1 MNNLNKTRE
10 VFRIAKAMYLYK
22 MGINSASPIVLLFTF
37 AGCPLILF
45 KESLYDRFPVMN
57 EKDQGAVCL
66 SLIYTGN
73 WIREVKRIDSFC
85 LSINEFNFFNLI

>member
-1 MNNLNKTRE
+1 M
-10 VFRIAKAMYLYK
+10 
-22 MGINSASPIVLLFTF
+22 
-37 AGCPLILF
+37 ILF
-45 KESLYDRFPVMN
+45 KESLYDKFHVMN

-66 SLIYTGN
+66 SLIYAGN